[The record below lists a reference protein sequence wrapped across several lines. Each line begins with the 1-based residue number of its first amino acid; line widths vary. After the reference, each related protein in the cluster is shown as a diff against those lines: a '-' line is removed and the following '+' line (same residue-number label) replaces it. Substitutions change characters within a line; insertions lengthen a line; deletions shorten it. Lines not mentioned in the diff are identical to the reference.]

1 MGAGLNR
8 YFKNGVLFFGL
19 WIFVLFILFPKDS
32 KKESAM
38 DINATMI
45 NIYGKSDKRLKLY
58 FVSTYRP
65 RGNHLPS
72 ECLSKTLNWNTATK
86 KPILKFGVVSV
97 KGKDEYNITIPV
109 YNIDLKS
116 KCSYE
121 FAGISVKIW
130 RRYDDDLYADI
141 PILTDVPIFTSQGDR
156 SGCSSS
162 PENRTKIIKT
172 KKYFRIP
179 DGEKVSCFTEEFEE
193 KDLTTNFICRLSHR
207 EINSSVDEIRD
218 QSIHFDIDVEEQLGE
233 YFFNDKRL
241 SQYNYRKG
249 KMTKEDALLH
259 LSKQGHFKEAD
270 RPIHIS
276 ILEKLQNLKKLITG
290 EDNE

>member
-1 MGAGLNR
+1 MGGLNR
-8 YFKNGVLFFGL
+8 YFRNGVLFFGL

-65 RGNHLPS
+65 RGNHLPP

-86 KPILKFGVVSV
+86 RPILKFGAVSV
-97 KGKDEYNITIPV
+97 EGKDDYNVTIPV
-109 YNIDLKS
+109 HNIDLRS
-116 KCSYE
+116 KCAYE

-141 PILTDVPIFTSQGDR
+141 PILTDVPMFTSQGHI
-156 SGCSSS
+156 SGCSGSS
-162 PENRTKIIKT
+162 ENRTNIIKT

-179 DGEKVSCFTEEFEE
+179 NGEKVSCFTEEFE
-193 KDLTTNFICRLSHR
+193 KSNNTHFICRLSQR
-207 EINSSVDEIRD
+207 EIKSGVDKIKD
-218 QSIHFDIDVEEQLGE
+218 QSIHLDIDVEEQLGKY
-233 YFFNDKRL
+233 YFRDKRL

-249 KMTKEDALLH
+249 KMIKEDVLLH